1 MFAVDACLSCSGNT
15 YGTLESMM
23 GMINVNV
30 ISSTLF
36 YVYQRSLLIPVIN
49 QMYNETMRVARMIV
63 AEKSK
68 SDLLWFYKN
77 E

>member
-1 MFAVDACLSCSGNT
+1 MFAVDAYLSCSGNT

-49 QMYNETMRVARMIV
+49 QMYDESMTVARMIV
-63 AEKSK
+63 AEESK
-68 SDLLWFYKN
+68 
-77 E
+77 